1 MVALS
6 VKSLIRKAKATPDVS
21 VPGTLLAPRSLPT
34 LATITHLDEQ
44 YKVVN
49 NNNNQWPSFI
59 FFGISMLHQHYIAF
73 KVYTDTYIIPEWL
86 SAECENVLLHNLLE
100 SR

>member
-1 MVALS
+1 M
-6 VKSLIRKAKATPDVS
+6 KSLIRKAKATPDVS
-21 VPGTLLAPRSLPT
+21 VPDTLLAPQSLPT
-34 LATITHLDEQ
+34 LTTITHLDEQ
-44 YKVVN
+44 YKVV
-49 NNNNQWPSFI
+49 NNQWPSFI